1 MGLMAFGLV
10 QVLARGRARA
20 LRMVEEK
27 TGQLRHQALHD
38 ALTGPARTAR

>member
-1 MGLMAFGLV
+1 MFVLWLVIGLMAFGLV

-27 TGQLRHQALHD
+27 TASCATRRC
-38 ALTGPARTAR
+38 TTR